1 MSRVS
6 IRQRGATLLIALV
19 MLLLLS
25 LLAASS
31 MRQTLLQARS
41 GGAALENTQAFNAA
55 EAALREGERRLVD
68 LSQQP
73 SFTAF
78 SAGFASCL
86 DSVPTLKK
94 AFAKSPSGDL
104 CILTKASDL
113 NTTALTQAWA
123 VAALQ
128 LNQDDL
134 LAPTAR
140 TVAYRGSD
148 GSASFAQTPRWV
160 VTAIGSSS
168 VDVSAPATNL
178 FRVTA
183 VAQDRGRRFPV
194 ILQSVV
200 SLEVP

>member
-1 MSRVS
+1 MKAYR
-6 IRQRGATLLIALV
+6 RPGQRGATLLIALV

-55 EAALREGERRLVD
+55 EAALREGERRLVA

-78 SAGFASCL
+78 SAGFASCTE
-86 DSVPTLKK
+86 SVPAVRS
-94 AFAKSPSGDL
+94 AFAKAQTGDL

-113 NTTALTQAWA
+113 STSILTQTWAATALQATGS
-123 VAALQ
+123 
-128 LNQDDL
+128 
-134 LAPTAR
+134 APTTR

-148 GSASFAQTPRWV
+148 GSASFSQTPRWV
-160 VTAIGSSS
+160 VTAMGSSS

-178 FRVTA
+178 FRITA

-200 SLEVP
+200 ALEAP

>member
-1 MSRVS
+1 MTPAIGS
-6 IRQRGATLLIALV
+6 QRGATLLVALV

-31 MRQTLLQARS
+31 MPQTLLQARS

-55 EAALREGERRLVD
+55 EAALREGERRLVA

-73 SFTAF
+73 AFTAF
-78 SAGFASCL
+78 SAGFASCQE
-86 DSVPTLKK
+86 SVSAVRSAFTKAPT
-94 AFAKSPSGDL
+94 GDL
-104 CILTKASDL
+104 CILTKAGDL
-113 NTTALTQAWA
+113 NTGALTQTWA
-123 VAALQ
+123 AAALQ
-128 LNQDDL
+128 ASGTD
-134 LAPTAR
+134 PTTR

-148 GSASFAQTPRWV
+148 GSASFIRTPRWV
-160 VTAIGSSS
+160 VTAIGSNS

-178 FRVTA
+178 FRITA
-183 VAQDRGRRFPV
+183 VAQDRGQRFPV

>member
-1 MSRVS
+1 MTSACVG
-6 IRQRGATLLIALV
+6 QRGATLLIALV

-55 EAALREGERRLVD
+55 EAALREGERRLVA

-73 SFTAF
+73 SFTAY
-78 SAGFASCL
+78 SAGFTSCPE
-86 DSVPTLKK
+86 SVPIVRS
-94 AFAKSPSGDL
+94 AFAKAPTGDL
-104 CILTKASDL
+104 CILTKANDL
-113 NTTALTQAWA
+113 NTRALTQTWA
-123 VAALQ
+123 AAALQ
-128 LNQDDL
+128 ASGT
-134 LAPTAR
+134 APTAR

-148 GSASFAQTPRWV
+148 GSASFAQTPRWI
-160 VTAIGSSS
+160 VTAIGSNS

-200 SLEVP
+200 LLEVP

>member
-1 MSRVS
+1 MKILLGRG
-6 IRQRGATLLIALV
+6 QRGATLLVALV

-55 EAALREGERRLVD
+55 EAALREGERRLVA
-68 LSQQP
+68 LSRQP

-78 SAGFASCL
+78 SAGFASCTE
-86 DSVPTLKK
+86 SVSLIQS
-94 AFAKSPSGDL
+94 AFATPPSGDL
-104 CILTKASDL
+104 CILTKSSDL
-113 NTTALTQAWA
+113 ATSALTQTWA
-123 VAALQ
+123 ASALQ
-128 LNQDDL
+128 
-134 LAPTAR
+134 ASGMTATAR
-140 TVAYRGSD
+140 SVAYRGSD
-148 GSASFAQTPRWV
+148 GGSTFARTPRWV
-160 VTAIGSSS
+160 VTVIGSNS
-168 VDVSAPATNL
+168 VDISKPSNNL

-183 VAQDRGRRFPV
+183 VAQDRGGRFPV

>member
-1 MSRVS
+1 MSPWRLC
-6 IRQRGATLLIALV
+6 RQRGATLLVALV

-55 EAALREGERRLVD
+55 EAALREGERRLLA

-73 SFTAF
+73 AFTAF
-78 SAGFASCL
+78 SAGFASCT
-86 DSVPTLKK
+86 DSVSAVQSAFTK
-94 AFAKSPSGDL
+94 APSGDL
-104 CILTKASDL
+104 CILTKTSDL
-113 NTTALTQAWA
+113 ATSALTQAWA
-123 VAALQ
+123 ATALQ
-128 LNQDDL
+128 ATD
-134 LAPTAR
+134 ATATAR
-140 TVAYRGSD
+140 SVAYRGSD
-148 GSASFAQTPRWV
+148 GSSAFARTPRWV
-160 VTAIGSSS
+160 VTAIGSNS
-168 VDVSAPATNL
+168 VDVSAPTTTL

-183 VAQDRGRRFPV
+183 VAQDRGQRFPV

>member
-1 MSRVS
+1 MSPV
-6 IRQRGATLLIALV
+6 IGRQRGATLLIALV

-55 EAALREGERRLVD
+55 EAALREGERRLVA

-78 SAGFASCL
+78 SAGFATCPE
-86 DSVPTLKK
+86 SVPAVRS
-94 AFAKSPSGDL
+94 AFAKAPTGDL

-113 NTTALTQAWA
+113 NTGALTQTWA
-123 VAALQ
+123 AAALQ
-128 LNQDDL
+128 ASGTD
-134 LAPTAR
+134 PTTR

-168 VDVSAPATNL
+168 VDVAAPATNL
-178 FRVTA
+178 FRITA
-183 VAQDRGRRFPV
+183 VAQDRGKRFPV

-200 SLEVP
+200 ALEVP

>member
-1 MSRVS
+1 MSPV
-6 IRQRGATLLIALV
+6 IDRQRGATLLIALV

-55 EAALREGERRLVD
+55 EAALREGERRLMA

-78 SAGFASCL
+78 SAGFASCSE
-86 DSVPTLKK
+86 SVPAISS
-94 AFAKSPSGDL
+94 AFGKPPTGDL

-113 NTTALTQAWA
+113 NTGALTQTWA
-123 VAALQ
+123 AAALQ
-128 LNQDDL
+128 ASGTN
-134 LAPTAR
+134 PTAR

-178 FRVTA
+178 FRITA

-200 SLEVP
+200 ALEVP

>member
-1 MSRVS
+1 MKPR
-6 IRQRGATLLIALV
+6 RAREEGATLLVTLV

-31 MRQTLLQARS
+31 MRQTLLQTRS
-41 GGAALENTQAFNAA
+41 GGAALENVQAFNAA
-55 EAALREGERRLVD
+55 EAALREGERRLVA

-78 SAGFASCL
+78 SAGFASCTE
-86 DSVPTLKK
+86 SASAVRG
-94 AFAKSPSGDL
+94 AFAAPPSGDL

-113 NTTALTQAWA
+113 NSSALTQAWA
-123 VAALQ
+123 VTALQ
-128 LNQDDL
+128 
-134 LAPTAR
+134 APNTSPTSR
-140 TVAYRGSD
+140 SVAYSGSD
-148 GSASFAQTPRWV
+148 GAVTFARTPRWV
-160 VTAIGSSS
+160 VTAIGSNS
-168 VDVSAPATNL
+168 VDISAPTTRL

-183 VAQDRGRRFPV
+183 IAQDRGGRFPV